1 MTWGAISKDESNI
14 VSAEL
19 TVVNNVGSVNVTA
32 TAGGIDKTS
41 DLQKSG
47 NIYSLDITS
56 YLLDP
61 NDTVVFTA
69 EVDETTKSV
78 TYTVE

>member
-1 MTWGAISKDESNI
+1 MTWGAISKDISNV

-19 TVVNNVGSVNVTA
+19 TVTNNVGPVNVTA
-32 TAGGIDKTS
+32 TADSIDRTS
-41 DLQKSG
+41 DLQESG

-56 YLLDP
+56 YLLNP
-61 NDTVVFTA
+61 GDTVVFTA

>member
-41 DLQKSG
+41 DLPKSG

>member
-1 MTWGAISKDESNI
+1 MTWGAISKDISNV

-19 TVVNNVGSVNVTA
+19 TVTNNVGSVNVTA
-32 TAGGIDKTS
+32 TADGVDKTT
-41 DLQKSG
+41 DLQESG

-61 NDTVVFTA
+61 GDTVVFTA
-69 EVDETTKSV
+69 EVDGTTKSV